1 MKCWWSQDLY
11 IKAYQ
16 YAAKAHNG
24 QLLPGSELPY
34 IVHLSF
40 VSMEIMAA
48 LTEDYRK
55 LDGNLAIQCALL
67 HDTMED
73 AGISYYEICDVFGQR
88 VADGVNALSKRS
100 MFATQKEKM
109 IDSLVRIKTQ
119 PIEVWMVKLADRI
132 TNLMPPPAYW
142 NEEKI
147 ENYREEAKLIYGELK
162 DASEYLAFRLYMKIE
177 RYPLRIPGS

>member
-1 MKCWWSQDLY
+1 MECPWSQDLY

-16 YAAKAHNG
+16 YAATAHNG

-34 IVHLSF
+34 IVHLSL

-73 AGISYYEICDVFGQR
+73 AGISYYEIRDMFGQR

-100 MFATQKEKM
+100 MFVTKKEKM

-119 PIEVWMVKLADRI
+119 SIEVWMVKLADRI
-132 TNLMPPPAYW
+132 INLMPPPSHW
-142 NEEKI
+142 SQKKI
-147 ENYREEAKLIYGELK
+147 ENYREEAKQIFTALK
-162 DASEYLAFRLYMKIE
+162 GANEYLASRLYMKIE
-177 RYPLRIPGS
+177 GYPFG

>member
-1 MKCWWSQDLY
+1 MECPWSQDLY

-73 AGISYYEICDVFGQR
+73 AGISYYEIRDIFGQR

-100 MFATQKEKM
+100 MFATKKEKM

-132 TNLMPPPAYW
+132 TNLMPPPSHW
-142 NEEKI
+142 SQKKI
-147 ENYREEAKLIYGELK
+147 ENYREEAKLIFTALK
-162 DASEYLAFRLYMKIE
+162 GANEYLASRLYMKIE
-177 RYPLRIPGS
+177 AYPFG